1 MSLAKK
7 RHQKK
12 LRRSAK
18 KKSIR
23 QRKHQRAIER
33 KNQNLVKMEMGDLLT
48 RMIDECDV
56 DNYEE
61 WVEKMDIR
69 PELRQQLD
77 YIVSEERKRIENEG
91 TFTTTTGYEWKLN
104 YSKEN
109 K

>member
-7 RHQKK
+7 RHQKQ
-12 LRRSAK
+12 LRRNSK
-18 KKSIR
+18 KKSFR
-23 QRKHQRAIER
+23 QRKHQKTVDR
-33 KNQNLVKMEMGDLLT
+33 KRNQMTKMELGELLN

-56 DNYEE
+56 NSYEE

-77 YIVSEERKRIENEG
+77 FIVSEERKRIENEE

>member
-7 RHQKK
+7 RHQKQ
-12 LRRSAK
+12 LRRTAK

>member
-7 RHQKK
+7 RHQKQ
-12 LRRSAK
+12 LRRTAK

-69 PELRQQLD
+69 PELRQQ
-77 YIVSEERKRIENEG
+77 N
-91 TFTTTTGYEWKLN
+91 
-104 YSKEN
+104 
-109 K
+109 

>member
-1 MSLAKK
+1 LSLAKK
-7 RHQKK
+7 RHQKQ
-12 LRRSAK
+12 LRRTAK

-91 TFTTTTGYEWKLN
+91 TFT
-104 YSKEN
+104 
-109 K
+109 

>member
-1 MSLAKK
+1 LSLAKK
-7 RHQKK
+7 RHQKQ
-12 LRRSAK
+12 LRRTAK

>member
-7 RHQKK
+7 RHQKQ
-12 LRRSAK
+12 LRRNAK

>member
-7 RHQKK
+7 RHQKQ
-12 LRRSAK
+12 LRRNAK

-33 KNQNLVKMEMGDLLT
+33 KYQNLVKMEMGDLLT

-77 YIVSEERKRIENEG
+77 YIVSEERKRIENEE

>member
-1 MSLAKK
+1 MSLA
-7 RHQKK
+7 QKK
-12 LRRSAK
+12 HRKQLKRNSK
-18 KKSIR
+18 KKVIR
-23 QRKHQRAIER
+23 RNKHRMAVLKKGKTMMQ
-33 KNQNLVKMEMGDLLT
+33 MEMGDLLN
-48 RMIDECDV
+48 RMINECDV
-56 DNYEE
+56 NNYEE

-77 YIVSEERKRIENEG
+77 FIVSEERKRIENEG